1 MRKHQYSNDSR
12 DGLIVKVRDGEPIE
26 KAIRRLKKKVTNAKV
41 LETLREKQFYT
52 KPSEKRKKAKAA
64 ARARWLKYCAKRDAR
79 D

>member
-1 MRKHQYSNDSR
+1 MRKHQYSDAGR
-12 DGLIVKVRDGEPIE
+12 DGLSVKVRDGEPIE
-26 KAIRRLKKKVTNAKV
+26 KALRRLKKKVTNAKV